1 MNPPLSGRDSVSHS
15 MVGRY
20 TQARQRRLMGQN
32 SKTLVTAGTIKR
44 PLPCPVE
51 GGGKT
56 ESASHNVKRKTEQE
70 EKKKDKNENR
80 EKMKEN

>member
-1 MNPPLSGRDSVSHS
+1 MSPPLSGRGSMSHS

-44 PLPCPVE
+44 PLLCPVE

-56 ESASHNVKRKTEQE
+56 ESASHNVKRKTE
-70 EKKKDKNENR
+70 
-80 EKMKEN
+80 